1 MKSFLLLIL
10 VLGGPMWSLL
20 TGVHERNVAVAAGAA
35 AYAQGNAAA
44 AAAAFAAALAAR
56 PQRVPD
62 PRLLLNLAH
71 AQAWAGQ
78 PAAQATY
85 GRLLANTPALWGSV
99 ARQQLAVLTAQKGE
113 IAQALS
119 LLRQALLLDPNNS
132 DARFDYEV
140 LSDYLA
146 QRPSGPK
153 ISPPNAPKSDAPK
166 STPDKNAADK
176 TQPATK
182 AGTDHQGEINDP
194 KPAPATPNTPPTAR
208 PSPAGQPDNR
218 QPSANPG
225 QAAAGGRAPGAGTP
239 QALASGEEPGSQR
252 GLDRSSTTPVPTVP
266 GRNNRPGTE
275 TATPADLNLQTQRER
290 LQAMNLS
297 PTQARQLLETLR
309 AQEQQYL
316 QQLTHPATQKPDPNK
331 PTW

>member
-1 MKSFLLLIL
+1 MKYLLLLIV

-20 TGVHERNVAVAAGAA
+20 TGVHERNAAVAAAAA

-44 AAAAFAAALAAR
+44 AATAFAGALAAR

-62 PRLLLNLAH
+62 PRLLLDLAH

-78 PAAQATY
+78 PAARASY
-85 GRLLANTPALWGSV
+85 GRLLTNAPAHLGSV
-99 ARQQLAVLTAQKGE
+99 ARQQLAVLAAKKGE

-119 LLRQALLLDPNNS
+119 LLRQALLLDPRNS
-132 DARFDYEV
+132 GARFDYEV

-153 ISPPNAPKSDAPK
+153 ISPPNTPKPDAPK
-166 STPDKNAADK
+166 STPDKTAADK

-182 AGTDHQGEINDP
+182 AGTDHQDKINDP
-194 KPAPATPNTPPTAR
+194 NPASTTPNTPPAAR
-208 PSPAGQPDNR
+208 PNPAGQPDNR
-218 QPSANPG
+218 QPSADPG
-225 QAAAGGRAPGAGTP
+225 HAASGSRALGAGTP
-239 QALASGEEPGSQR
+239 QALASGEKPGSQR
-252 GLDRSSTTPVPTVP
+252 GLDRTSTTPAPAAT
-266 GRNNRPGTE
+266 GRSNRPGTE
-275 TATPADLNLQTQRER
+275 TATPADLSLQTQRER

-297 PTQARQLLETLR
+297 PAQARQLLETLR
-309 AQEQQYL
+309 AQEHQYK
-316 QQLTHPATQKPDPNK
+316 QQLIRPATQKPDLSK